1 MGTVLPAVI
10 TNDGKEAQKMA
21 GNGLGILEELRRPYG
36 REHWE
41 LIKGNRDG
49 SYWQAADG
57 LIVRLAVA
65 ESVHQA
71 DNVGRLLLDLAVQY
85 AAGK

>member
-1 MGTVLPAVI
+1 MLPVAI
-10 TNDGKEAQKMA
+10 SIDGKKAQEMA
-21 GNGLGILEELRRPYG
+21 SNLLGALEELRRPYG

-41 LIKGNRDG
+41 LVRSSREGA
-49 SYWQAADG
+49 YWQAADG

-71 DNVGRLLLDLAVQY
+71 DNLGRLLLDLAVKY
-85 AAGK
+85 ATGK

>member
-1 MGTVLPAVI
+1 
-10 TNDGKEAQKMA
+10 MA
-21 GNGLGILEELRRPYG
+21 SNGLGLLEGLRRPYG

-41 LIKGNRDG
+41 LVKAGREG

-57 LIVRLAVA
+57 LIVRLAIA

-71 DNVGRLLLDLAVQY
+71 DNLGRLLLDLAVQY

>member
-1 MGTVLPAVI
+1 
-10 TNDGKEAQKMA
+10 MA
-21 GNGLGILEELRRPYG
+21 SNGLEILERLRRPYG

-41 LIKGNRDG
+41 LVKSGRDG

-71 DNVGRLLLDLAVQY
+71 DHLGRLLLDLAVQY

>member
-1 MGTVLPAVI
+1 
-10 TNDGKEAQKMA
+10 MA
-21 GNGLGILEELRRPYG
+21 RILERLRRPYG
-36 REHWE
+36 REYWE
-41 LIKGNRDG
+41 LIRSGKEG

-57 LIVRLAVA
+57 LIVRLAEA

-71 DNVGRLLLDLAVQY
+71 DSLGRLLLDLAVQY

>member
-1 MGTVLPAVI
+1 
-10 TNDGKEAQKMA
+10 MA
-21 GNGLGILEELRRPYG
+21 SNGLGMLEELRRPYG

-41 LIKGNRDG
+41 LIRSGREG

-71 DNVGRLLLDLAVQY
+71 DNLGRLLLDLAVQY

>member
-1 MGTVLPAVI
+1 MPEVTTI
-10 TNDGKEAQKMA
+10 DGYEAHKMA
-21 GNGLGILEELRRPYG
+21 RILERLRRPYG
-36 REHWE
+36 REYWE
-41 LIKGNRDG
+41 LIRSGKEG

-71 DNVGRLLLDLAVQY
+71 DSLGRLLLDLAVQY

>member
-1 MGTVLPAVI
+1 
-10 TNDGKEAQKMA
+10 MA
-21 GNGLGILEELRRPYG
+21 GILEELRRPYG

-41 LIKGNRDG
+41 LVKSGRDG

-65 ESVHQA
+65 ECVHQA
-71 DNVGRLLLDLAVQY
+71 DNAVGVARALLDLAVQY
-85 AAGK
+85 ASGR

>member
-1 MGTVLPAVI
+1 
-10 TNDGKEAQKMA
+10 MA
-21 GNGLGILEELRRPYG
+21 SEESELLEGFRRPYG

-41 LIKGNRDG
+41 LVKSSREG

-57 LIVRLAVA
+57 LIVRLAESEA

-71 DNVGRLLLDLAVQY
+71 DSLGRLLLDLAVRY

>member
-1 MGTVLPAVI
+1 
-10 TNDGKEAQKMA
+10 MA
-21 GNGLGILEELRRPYG
+21 SHGSDLLDELRRPYG

-41 LIKGNRDG
+41 LVKSSREG
-49 SYWQAADG
+49 SYWQSADG
-57 LIVRLAVA
+57 LIVRLAEA

-71 DNVGRLLLDLAVQY
+71 DGLGRQLLDLAVRY

>member
-1 MGTVLPAVI
+1 LLPTV
-10 TNDGKEAQKMA
+10 TKNDGTEAQKMA
-21 GNGLGILEELRRPYG
+21 SFLEELRRPYG

-41 LIKGNRDG
+41 LIKSGREG

-65 ESVHQA
+65 EAVHQA
-71 DNVGRLLLDLAVQY
+71 DGIARMLLNLAIQY
-85 AAGK
+85 ASGK

>member
-1 MGTVLPAVI
+1 
-10 TNDGKEAQKMA
+10 MA
-21 GNGLGILEELRRPYG
+21 GILEELRRPYG

-41 LIKGNRDG
+41 LIKSGRDG

-65 ESVHQA
+65 ECVHQA
-71 DNVGRLLLDLAVQY
+71 DNAVGVARALLDLAVQY
-85 AAGK
+85 ASGR

>member
-1 MGTVLPAVI
+1 
-10 TNDGKEAQKMA
+10 MA
-21 GNGLGILEELRRPYG
+21 SSLGLLEELRRPHG

-41 LIKGNRDG
+41 LIRSGRDG

-65 ESVHQA
+65 EAVHQA
-71 DNVGRLLLDLAVQY
+71 DHVGRVLLDLAIQY

>member
-1 MGTVLPAVI
+1 
-10 TNDGKEAQKMA
+10 MA
-21 GNGLGILEELRRPYG
+21 SNGLGMLEELRRPYG

-41 LIKGNRDG
+41 LIKSGREG

-71 DNVGRLLLDLAVQY
+71 DNLGRLLLDLAVKY

>member
-1 MGTVLPAVI
+1 
-10 TNDGKEAQKMA
+10 MA
-21 GNGLGILEELRRPYG
+21 SNGLGILEELRRPYG

-41 LIKGNRDG
+41 LVKSSRDG
-49 SYWQAADG
+49 AYWQKADG

-71 DNVGRLLLDLAVQY
+71 DSLGRLLLDLAVQY

>member
-1 MGTVLPAVI
+1 
-10 TNDGKEAQKMA
+10 MA
-21 GNGLGILEELRRPYG
+21 SILEGLRRPYG

-41 LIKGNRDG
+41 LIRSGKEG

-65 ESVHQA
+65 EAAHEA
-71 DNVGRLLLDLAVQY
+71 DVVARHLLDLAVQY
-85 AAGK
+85 AAGR